1 MPHYQNTKNEQ
12 TTALSEKKHGFS
24 CFYIFMESNT
34 CLIPQIPVCTRY
46 SICMNGY
53 SGFRTSLESTQNI
66 SNGRLMKLFHRTRI
80 VELQIMFHIMSHML
94 THFDETSQAP
104 FCLANS
110 WTSSASHWFGT
121 RRIASLKQWL
131 VKQNHRRVQAF

>member
-1 MPHYQNTKNEQ
+1 
-12 TTALSEKKHGFS
+12 
-24 CFYIFMESNT
+24 MESNT

-46 SICMNGY
+46 SICMHGY
-53 SGFRTSLESTQNI
+53 SGFRTSFESTQNI
-66 SNGRLMKLFHRTRI
+66 SNGRLMKLFHRTRS

-110 WTSSASHWFGT
+110 WTSSASHWFGKG
-121 RRIASLKQWL
+121 RIAVLNNDLLSKITDECKPSKMSCPIPHKIIHRLTLNLFK
-131 VKQNHRRVQAF
+131 VKCK